1 MRLGRTPESLI
12 GQPVEEVVAPGD
24 QPTLR
29 AVVAMVASRGRLEPT
44 TTRLAEAKA
53 TPFVI
58 SGLYLDLPGHAPR
71 VCLSLAPPPVPLK
84 PASERPGPGAQLRA
98 AEGRLRR
105 AAAGGPPGPDRLG
118 LIEIRGEVPAELLAS
133 INKLLGR
140 PGRLPRGGD
149 VTRPLQRHARRRW
162 HPA

>member
-58 SGLYLDLPGHAPR
+58 SGLYLDLSGHAPR

-84 PASERPGPGAQLRA
+84 PVSELPGPGAQLRA

-118 LIEIRGEVPAELLAS
+118 LIESRGEVPAAQQHQQVA
-133 INKLLGR
+133 GR
-140 PGRLPRGGD
+140 PGRLPRGRD
-149 VTRPLQRHARRRW
+149 VSGPLQRYARRRR